1 MSSGIVFDIQKFS
14 LHDGPGIRTTVFLKG
29 CSLRCWWCHN
39 PESQQSHPELLLR
52 TELCI
57 RCGAC
62 VEACPQ
68 TAIQEDGD
76 QFITDRNV
84 CARCG
89 SCVGACT
96 ADARELVGQEMT
108 VEQVI
113 DEVLRDVVFY
123 NESGGGVTFSGG
135 EPLLQGDFLLGLLQ
149 ACKAHDLHTVVD
161 TCGYANAGILDRV
174 RPYVDLFLYDVKVMD
189 DTLHR
194 KVTGASNKLI
204 LDNLR
209 YLAEHNHPV
218 LVRVPIIPNI
228 NDDESNLRQIGELV
242 QRMPNVQAVNILAY
256 HAFGKDKYERLGRRS
271 PMPETA
277 EPSEDTMLKIK
288 GLLESFGLI
297 VTIGG

>member
-1 MSSGIVFDIQKFS
+1 MGSGIVFDIQKFS

-29 CSLRCWWCHN
+29 CGLRCWWCHN
-39 PESQQSHPELLLR
+39 PESQQPRPELLLR

-62 VEACPQ
+62 LAECPQ
-68 TAIQEDGD
+68 AAIRRDGE
-76 QFITDRNV
+76 QFITDRDV

-89 SCVGACT
+89 SCVAVCT

-108 VEQVI
+108 VEQVV
-113 DEVLRDVVFY
+113 DEVLRDVIFY

-135 EPLLQGDFLLGLLQ
+135 EPLLQGDFLFELLQ
-149 ACKAHDLHTVVD
+149 ACKAHELHTVVD
-161 TCGYANAGILDRV
+161 TCGYANADILDRV

-189 DTLHR
+189 DARHR

-209 YLAEHNHPV
+209 YLAEHHHPV

-228 NDDESNLRQIGELV
+228 NDDEGNLRQIGELV
-242 QRMPNVQAVNILAY
+242 RSMPNIQEVNILAY
-256 HAFGKDKYERLGRRS
+256 HTFGKDKYERLGRHS
-271 PMPETA
+271 PMPETT
-277 EPSEDTMLKIK
+277 EPSEDTMLRIK
-288 GLLESFGLI
+288 CLLESFGLI

>member
-29 CSLRCWWCHN
+29 CGLRCWWCHN
-39 PESQQSHPELLLR
+39 PESQRPHPELLLR

-57 RCGAC
+57 HCGAC
-62 VEACPQ
+62 MGECPQ
-68 TAIQEDGD
+68 GAIRRDGG
-76 QFITDRNV
+76 QFITDRNM

-89 SCVGACT
+89 ACVAACA

-113 DEVLRDVVFY
+113 HEVLLDAIFY
-123 NESGGGVTFSGG
+123 DESGGGVTFSGG
-135 EPLLQGDFLLGLLQ
+135 EPLLQGDFLFDLLQ

-161 TCGYANAGILDRV
+161 TCGYAQTDILARV

-189 DTLHR
+189 DALHR
-194 KVTGASNKLI
+194 QVTGASNRLI
-204 LDNLR
+204 LDNLH

-218 LVRVPIIPNI
+218 LVRVPVIPNV
-228 NDDESNLRQIGELV
+228 NDDENNLRQIGEMV
-242 QRMPNVQAVNILAY
+242 HSMSNVQGVSILAY
-256 HAFGKDKYERLGRRS
+256 HKLGKDKYERLGRPN

-277 EPSEDTMLKIK
+277 EPSEDAMLEIK
-288 GLLESFGLI
+288 CLLESYGLD